1 MSQRSIHYDTI
12 AAFWRRSTEGQGQK
26 LDYVAGQDKL
36 IPLAAQARL
45 RDAQMEFLRAH
56 VQPTLGAASRVLDL
70 GCGPG
75 VWALDLAPRVGEM
88 IGVDIAPAFV
98 AFARAE
104 AARRGLSNAHFE
116 VASFL
121 DYQPF
126 TDGFDLIVLGAMLV
140 HVDDPE
146 LLPLLRRVRGWLR
159 PGGTVYVR
167 TSLAP
172 RARYARQGSYQA
184 LYRTLGEY
192 QEAFLAAGFSFVQE
206 RDTAYTDASLAA
218 AYFGLGN
225 ALSLGLLRRSEAL
238 GLRFFE
244 ALQRRRALVF
254 DAARALSDRTP
265 LPLSYHFWLRPLME

>member
-1 MSQRSIHYDTI
+1 MTQRSINYDTI
-12 AAFWRRSTEGQGQK
+12 AAFWRRSTEGQGKK
-26 LDYVAGQDKL
+26 LDYIAGQDKL

-45 RDAQMEFLRAH
+45 RDAQMDFFRAH

-75 VWALDLAPRVGEM
+75 VWALDLAPRVGEI
-88 IGVDIAPAFV
+88 IGVDIAPAFIEY
-98 AFARAE
+98 ARGE
-104 AARRGLSNAHFE
+104 SERRSVSNAHFE

-121 DYQPF
+121 DYQPPH
-126 TDGFDLIVLGAMLV
+126 DGFDLIVLGAMLV

-146 LLPLLRRVRGWLR
+146 LSPLLQRVRGWLR
-159 PGGTVYVR
+159 PGGAVYVR

-172 RARYARQGSYQA
+172 RARYARRGGYQA

-238 GLRFFE
+238 GLRLFE
-244 ALQRRRALVF
+244 VLQRRRALVF
-254 DAARALSDRTP
+254 EAARALSDCTP
-265 LPLSYHFWLRPLME
+265 LPLSYHFLLRPLAE